1 MAAKPQKVLVI
12 GSGPIVIGQ
21 AAEFDYAG
29 TQACKALREEGVYT
43 VLVNSNPATIMTD
56 QGIADAV
63 YIEPLTVDVL
73 DRIIAKERPDGILP
87 TLGGQTGLNLAVDLA
102 KAGILEKY
110 GVRLLGTPLKAI
122 QTAEDREEFRQ
133 LLLEIKEP
141 LPPSISV
148 SSHGNRLAFGDFDDE
163 GEDYTVGDILTP
175 VEGTGDPL
183 ATFRVDSV
191 NGSGEIQTASVV
203 NRGAYSVSPGDGDM
217 AGGTGNGAEFE
228 FIITDNVLA
237 AADVADNLG
246 DHSLLVELLP
256 PAAEHD
262 GAIAVPSAVLVVTDE
277 GVAAAA
283 LDAQLAPDSFILP
296 NLLATGKRS

>member
-1 MAAKPQKVLVI
+1 MPAFLVSADPQALARRIDKSDMALVFAADAADARAMAKSKFNADSNTQWDEAIVTQLAADTDYENWRMRVQVAPAA
-12 GSGPIVIGQ
+12 GGP
-21 AAEFDYAG
+21 
-29 TQACKALREEGVYT
+29 
-43 VLVNSNPATIMTD
+43 N
-56 QGIADAV
+56 IADV
-63 YIEPLTVDVL
+63 TF
-73 DRIIAKERPDGILP
+73 
-87 TLGGQTGLNLAVDLA
+87 TGLAAATLDDLA
-102 KAGILEKY
+102 LGCVA
-110 GVRLLGTPLKAI
+110 LLNLT
-122 QTAEDREEFRQ
+122 
-133 LLLEIKEP
+133 
-141 LPPSISV
+141 PSISV